1 MTRLPKPRRSNIPSV
16 EKWNDPVIDGIVAHY
31 FKVLDRLAM
40 ILWASLTFSDLL

>member
-1 MTRLPKPRRSNIPSV
+1 MLASWNAV

-40 ILWASLTFSDLL
+40 IL